1 MWVQAYEYLLRHPD
15 KILEWTLQHLYIILV
30 ANACAVVIG
39 ILVGIYISGKGRE
52 QLADTVI
59 YMASIMMTIP
69 SLALYGI
76 LMGIL
81 GALTLPSIGFLPVVI
96 ALTLYG
102 LLPIVRNTYTA
113 IREVDPAIIEAGRGM
128 GMSES
133 QILFKLKL
141 PLAVPVIMA
150 GLRQAIVMNI
160 GIAAIGSYIGA
171 GGLGQPIFRG
181 IANYRVDLILV
192 GAVFVS
198 LLAIIVDII
207 MARVERLTTPKGLKV
222 RGKTND

>member
-1 MWVQAYEYLLRHPD
+1 MWAQAWTYMLKHSD

-39 ILVGIYISGKGRE
+39 VLVGIFISGKGRE
-52 QLADTVI
+52 RLADAVL
-59 YMASIMMTIP
+59 YLASIMMTIP

-76 LMGIL
+76 LMGVL
-81 GALTLPSIGFLPVVI
+81 SALTLPSIGFLPVVI

-128 GMSES
+128 GMSEF
-133 QILFKLKL
+133 QILLKVKL

-160 GIAAIGSYIGA
+160 GVAAIGSYIGA

-181 IANYRVDLILV
+181 IANYRTDLILI
-192 GAVFVS
+192 GAVCVS
-198 LLAIIVDII
+198 LLAVIVDII
-207 MARVERLTTPKGLKV
+207 MGRLEWLTTPKGV
-222 RGKTND
+222 RIRSKQ

>member
-102 LLPIVRNTYTA
+102 LLPIIRNTYTA

>member
-1 MWVQAYEYLLRHPD
+1 MWIEAWNYFFKYFD

-30 ANACAVVIG
+30 ANTCAVIIG
-39 ILVGIYISGKGRE
+39 VVVGIYISGRGRQKTAE
-52 QLADTVI
+52 TVI
-59 YMASIMMTIP
+59 YFASIMMTIP

-81 GALTLPSIGFLPVVI
+81 HALTLPSIGFLPVVI

-102 LLPIVRNTYTA
+102 LLPIIRNTYTA
-113 IREVDPAIIEAGRGM
+113 LVEVDPAIIEAGRGM
-128 GMSES
+128 GMSER
-133 QILFKLKL
+133 QILIRVKF

-181 IANYRVDLILV
+181 LANYRIDLIIV
-192 GAVFVS
+192 GAFCVS
-198 LLAIIVDII
+198 ILAIIIDLL
-207 MARVERLTTPKGLKV
+207 MGRVEWLVTPKGIRIGRK
-222 RGKTND
+222 K